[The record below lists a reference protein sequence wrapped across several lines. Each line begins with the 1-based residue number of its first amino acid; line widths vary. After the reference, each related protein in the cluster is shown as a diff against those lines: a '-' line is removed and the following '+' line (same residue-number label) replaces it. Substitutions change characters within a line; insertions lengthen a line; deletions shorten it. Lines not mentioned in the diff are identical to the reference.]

1 LYQRT
6 QIIVLFFTGIPKLGV
21 LGYQPTRLPFIGG
34 KRMAPKQA
42 PTRREILKGAA
53 SATAAASLGAL
64 ANCFPSV
71 GGTWPEKNATC
82 GCSDPDGGVLAS
94 VQDSQPTPVEGTST
108 VVDIQRDD
116 SFDGTGKTIQPDVVY
131 DMVNQVLSTLAGGA
145 SNPWPV
151 LLPTANPCTR
161 IGLKVNC
168 LNRYLPTSPAVV
180 RAIIKSLV
188 DNLQV
193 CPANIVVWDRTFD
206 DLTLSGKYTKA
217 DLQGATL
224 RGTTGTSG
232 GTVGPGY
239 SDTNYGTV
247 EGLTPR
253 LSRILTEETDITINC
268 PVLKSHGVSGV
279 TAGLKNIYGIID
291 IPSQYHTTLPTALP
305 ALYRIPQIRNSIKLT
320 IVDALQAVTLADT
333 ADRPDSKPGRIFAS
347 LDPLALDRYALVL
360 LNQLR
365 DKRGKA
371 ALEGSIVSWLDN
383 GYQLGLGTKDYS
395 LVQL

>member
-1 LYQRT
+1 
-6 QIIVLFFTGIPKLGV
+6 
-21 LGYQPTRLPFIGG
+21 
-34 KRMAPKQA
+34 MAPKQA
-42 PTRREILKGAA
+42 PTRREILIGAA
-53 SATAAASLGAL
+53 TATAAASLGAL

-71 GGTWPEKNATC
+71 GGTWPEGTTC
-82 GCSDPDGGVLAS
+82 GCSDPDGGILAN
-94 VQDSQPTPVEGTST
+94 VDDSQATPVEGSST
-108 VVDIQRDD
+108 VVDVQRDD
-116 SFDGTGKTIQPDVVY
+116 SFDGTSKSVQPDVVQE
-131 DMVNQVLSTLAGGA
+131 MVNQVLSTLAGGET
-145 SNPWPV
+145 NPWPV
-151 LLPTANPCTR
+151 LLPTVGACTR

-168 LNRYLPTSPAVV
+168 LNKYLPTSPAVV

-188 DNLQV
+188 DNLKV
-193 CPANIVVWDRTFD
+193 CPANIVVWDRAYD
-206 DLTLSGKYTKA
+206 DLTTAGKYTKA

-224 RGTTGTSG
+224 RGTTGTLGSA
-232 GTVGPGY
+232 VGPGY
-239 SDTNYGTV
+239 SNTNYGTV

-268 PVLKSHGVSGV
+268 PVLKSHSVSGV
-279 TAGLKNIYGIID
+279 TAGLKNIYGVID

-305 ALYRIPQIRNSIKLT
+305 ALYRLPQIRNSIKLT

-347 LDPLALDRYALVL
+347 LDPLALDRYALAL

-365 DKRGKA
+365 DTRGKA

-383 GYQLGLGTKDYS
+383 GYKLGLGTKDYR